1 MPEFMT
7 ITEVAQ
13 LLRSTERSVYE
24 WLRLGKLGGVR
35 AGWRWLVTR
44 EDVDLFLKQSRENN
58 GKRLVQKGIAANF
71 PVSSSPVPGLAGSP
85 SPASGHKLGPVVVA
99 APVARPNANPL
110 AVMHRN
116 KRGR

>member
-24 WLRLGKLGGVR
+24 WLRTGKLGGVR
-35 AGWRWLVTR
+35 AGWRWLITR
-44 EDVDLFLKQSRENN
+44 EDVDVFLKKSRENN
-58 GKRLVQKGIAANF
+58 GKRLVQKGILSNF

-85 SPASGHKLGPVVVA
+85 SPASGPGPVA
-99 APVARPNANPL
+99 AALIVTRPNANPL
-110 AVMHRN
+110 AGMHRNN